1 MVINNDTLNDTNKHF
16 LGGDIADDSF
26 LHYIHVL
33 SLIQPKVNN
42 PLQFFLIFIIGY
54 DKWRRKW

>member
-1 MVINNDTLNDTNKHF
+1 VVINNDTLNDTNKHF

-54 DKWRRKW
+54 DK